1 MNFVERS
8 PPLGLVW
15 GIYRKRSWMS
25 HMQRSL
31 HRLGE
36 QKVQCNDEDDAYVN
50 DKLLHRDASTRARE
64 AVL

>member
-1 MNFVERS
+1 
-8 PPLGLVW
+8 
-15 GIYRKRSWMS
+15 
-25 HMQRSL
+25 MQRSL